1 MALSGT
7 SDMFKVQVNAPEK
20 HARNTRTTLY
30 MRRIIHA
37 NLPLPLAG
45 QTTKFKPLEV
55 RLQENAL
62 LQCPSSYRSV
72 PVF

>member
-1 MALSGT
+1 
-7 SDMFKVQVNAPEK
+7 
-20 HARNTRTTLY
+20 

-37 NLPLPLAG
+37 NLPLSLAG

-55 RLQENAL
+55 MLQENAL
-62 LQCPSSYRSV
+62 LQCPSSYRPV